1 MDKNTKGIIAVAA
14 TLAIVGVAYF
24 IVKRI
29 KASRETRLDENSSDK
44 YLNESTKAVRDN
56 LGKASI
62 VYKDGN
68 VKVDFGGKYSA
79 TFYTNNRFSINE
91 KGAGL
96 LKKGTY
102 LDGGKKL
109 IVDDGKTVEGGSVW
123 TNLQNTLV

>member
-91 KGAGL
+91 KGVDGFV
-96 LKKGTY
+96 KKGTY

-109 IVDDGKTVEGGSVW
+109 IVDGGNTIESGSVW
-123 TNLQNTLV
+123 ANLQNAL

>member
-1 MDKNTKGIIAVAA
+1 MNKNTKGIIAVGA

-29 KASRETRLDENSSDK
+29 TRFDEKSTDK

-56 LGKASI
+56 LGGGDVS
-62 VYKDGN
+62 KDGS
-68 VKVDFGGKYSA
+68 VKVDFFNGKYLA

-91 KGAGL
+91 KGVDGFV
-96 LKKGTY
+96 KKGTY

-109 IVDDGKTVEGGSVW
+109 NVEDGKTIEGGSVW
-123 TNLQNTLV
+123 DNLQKAIK